1 MEFSNRNYRNN
12 RIFLEIE
19 DIYETVITAFSYT
32 QRLVRPQSGIFR
44 AMNKKQIEP
53 DF

>member
-1 MEFSNRNYRNN
+1 MEFSNCNYQNN

-19 DIYETVITAFSYT
+19 DIYETVIIAFSCA
-32 QRLVRPQSGIFR
+32 QRLLRPQNGIFR